1 MWIKTFLKDNIE
13 QTITKLI
20 SFGFSSYQVQ
30 LSDIMT
36 NPIWCIIINLIKKIR
51 IQEDLHQQL
60 PVGHLLTCD
69 NVL

>member
-1 MWIKTFLKDNIE
+1 MDKNVFKDNIE

-36 NPIWCIIINLIKKIR
+36 NPIWCIIINLIKKKNR
-51 IQEDLHQQL
+51 IQEHLHQQL